1 MATQVCS
8 QGINWVKLKKQILSV
23 ATFRGIAAII
33 VFTILWELCSRTGVP
48 IIGNVPPPSSVLVAL
63 GQQLISKSYW
73 ISWGDSY
80 LRILTG
86 FIIAQIF
93 GIPLGLLLG
102 MNKAARELIYPVFE
116 IMRPIP
122 PLAWV
127 PIAVIF
133 WPTAEI
139 SMMFV
144 TFLGAFFTIV
154 LNIIGGARSID
165 VRYIRAAYSLGS
177 TRGDIFW
184 KIMLP
189 ATLPSIVV
197 GMTVGIGITWAVVVA
212 AEMIASRSGLG
223 FLTWQSYVA
232 GQYPLIII
240 GMMSIGVAGY
250 ISSAVIR
257 VIGGRITPWLRTF

>member
-1 MATQVCS
+1 MAQNNHN
-8 QGINWVKLKKQILSV
+8 GFNWIKFKKNVFSH
-23 ATFRGIAAII
+23 TTYRGIGAII
-33 VFTILWELCSRTGVP
+33 IFTVLWELCSRTGVP
-48 IIGNVPPPSSVLVAL
+48 IIGNVPPPSAVLKAL
-63 GQQLISKSYW
+63 VQQLISKSYW
-73 ISWGDSY
+73 LSWVDSFI
-80 LRILTG
+80 RILSG
-86 FIIAQIF
+86 FVVAQII

-102 MNKAARELIYPVFE
+102 VNKTAREIIYPVFE

-133 WPTAEI
+133 WPTTEL

-144 TFLGAFFTIV
+144 TFMGAFFTVV

-165 VRYIRAAYSLGS
+165 ARYIRAAYSLGS
-177 TRGDIFW
+177 TGSDIFW

-189 ATLPSIVV
+189 AVLPSIAV
-197 GMTVGIGITWAVVVA
+197 GMTVGMGITWAVVVA

-232 GQYPLIII
+232 GMYPTIIV

-250 ISSAVIR
+250 ISSALIR
-257 VIGGRITPWLRTF
+257 LIASRLTPWLRTY